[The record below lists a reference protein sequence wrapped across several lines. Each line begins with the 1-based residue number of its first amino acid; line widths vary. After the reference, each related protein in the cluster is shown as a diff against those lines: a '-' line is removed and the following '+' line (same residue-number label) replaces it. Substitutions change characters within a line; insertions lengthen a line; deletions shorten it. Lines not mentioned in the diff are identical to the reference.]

1 MDNQDGATN
10 PSQAPPRRVIQDI
23 PKKDT
28 KTPRKPFTTAREYKK
43 FFTRR
48 MKQLPKTQEVQEF
61 QEVVD
66 QNF

>member
-1 MDNQDGATN
+1 MDNRDGALN
-10 PSQAPPRRVIQDI
+10 LSQTPPQRVIQDI
-23 PKKDT
+23 PKIDST
-28 KTPRKPFTTAREYKK
+28 TPRKPFTAREYKK

-48 MKQLPKTQEVQEF
+48 MKQISKIQEVQEF